1 MDCRYTTVCTGRS
14 VPFTIRTDKGDEL
27 VFDNNMFKKTIEY
40 VETEYFFNSYYNNSI
55 YSRVAMSNLI
65 SKIKSYI
72 DKAISAGESDSLPPL
87 KLALWAGHDTTIMPI
102 LAALSPQDVTDPSSG
117 AIDFELVGTKT
128 WPGYASFINIE
139 IYRLRKVGTVA
150 DSPRFGF
157 RIVSNGKPIL
167 LPGCSSALCDIDSL
181 MRAFSF
187 VGDTAYSCSADASV
201 PVPSSDDDVP
211 GVKVVETDSSDSSE
225 PATPLVQAADL
236 RSINTTPVIVALVLS
251 IFIGCL
257 IGATFVVYNYK
268 NLLKEGMIQVGGP
281 GSKQG
286 SGGASYT
293 SLHSE
298 DNEVE
303 MMGM

>member
-1 MDCRYTTVCTGRS
+1 MDCLYTTVCTGRS
-14 VPFTIRTDKGDEL
+14 VPFTIRTDKGNEL

-40 VETEYFFNSYYNNSI
+40 VEAEYFFNSYYNNSI

-72 DKAISAGESDSLPPL
+72 DTAISAGESVSLPPL
-87 KLALWAGHDTTIMPI
+87 KFSLWAGHDTTIMPI
-102 LAALSPQDVTDPSSG
+102 LAALSPQDVTDPSTG
-117 AIDFELVGTKT
+117 AIDFELVGRKT
-128 WPGYASFINIE
+128 WPGYASFVNIE
-139 IYRLRKVGTVA
+139 IYRLRRAGTAA

-187 VGDTAYSCSADASV
+187 VGDTTYSCSADASV
-201 PVPSSDDDVP
+201 PAPSSDDDVL
-211 GVKVVETDSSDSSE
+211 GAKVVETDSSDS
-225 PATPLVQAADL
+225 PATPLLEAADL

-268 NLLKEGMIQVGGP
+268 NLIKEGVIQVGGP
-281 GSKQG
+281 GSKPG
-286 SGGASYT
+286 SGSASYT
-293 SLHSE
+293 SLHNE
-298 DNEVE
+298 DNEIE